1 MMKLAKVFVPAW
13 VCAALIFGHS
23 NKVLSERAD
32 VSESLKHFE
41 QDFGDAIKAADTNRL
56 NQILDDDWTELTST
70 ARIVTKKELLD
81 ELASGS
87 YKLESFQMGPMYVKE
102 LGNVAVVQGIVTER
116 SISNGL
122 ESSGKAVWMDVMV
135 RRGDSWVVVRSQS
148 TTAKWLYGAGLAAEH
163 GSNRGLPRDYF
174 AGF

>member
-1 MMKLAKVFVPAW
+1 MIKLAKVVVPAC
-13 VCAALIFGHS
+13 VCVALNFGHS
-23 NKVLSERAD
+23 NTALSERAD
-32 VSESLKHFE
+32 VTETLKQLE

-56 NQILDDDWTELTST
+56 KQILDDDWTELTST
-70 ARIVTKKELLD
+70 AKIVTKKELLED
-81 ELASGS
+81 LTSGS

-163 GSNRGLPRDYF
+163 GSNPGLPRDYF